1 MMKKILAG
9 LLTVCILLTLC
20 PAALAAG
27 TDETAAAVA
36 GAQQYL
42 LESVP
47 RGTSGGA
54 ADHVVF
60 TLVRSGAQLPAGYA
74 LQYLQSV
81 AAELI
86 ENGSPAGRGRSGEF
100 ARAALALRAMGKDPT
115 SFCGQDL
122 LTALSDF
129 DACTQTGLPG
139 VLTAL
144 RTLDCSDYNIPQVAD
159 VTTQATRELYLSAI
173 LNDQLPDG
181 GWALHGGKA
190 DAATTAQVLQALANY
205 RSQSQVANA
214 VTLGVECLS
223 ALQQDDGGF
232 TAWSTPSSEPTAQVL
247 LALCALDIAVDDERF
262 TKNGATALDKLLTY
276 QDEGGGFLATLHPT
290 VTATCQALQALCAVQ
305 RAQNKEPDFF
315 DLRDVAL
322 TSVPALGSGVKA
334 AQLQKS
340 GAVFS
345 DTESHEN
352 RDAVSILGSYGI
364 ISGVG
369 GGRFSPDSTMT
380 RAQFAKIVVCALGLE
395 AQYRGTF
402 ADVAESAWY
411 APYVDTAAAYGI
423 VRGVGDGKFNPDSS
437 ITRQESAVMLAR
449 AAALCGFDTAVE
461 DTSAVPDTVSDWA
474 GSGVAFCLKNEI
486 MTTAQAQQSGVAV
499 LRCEVAQM
507 LCNLLMQTAILKF

>member
-1 MMKKILAG
+1 MKKKLLAILLAAG
-9 LLTVCILLTLC
+9 ILLTLC
-20 PAALAAG
+20 PAALAAEIPA
-27 TDETAAAVA
+27 DAIA
-36 GAQQYL
+36 GAQKYL
-42 LESVP
+42 LESLP

-54 ADHVVF
+54 ADHVMF
-60 TLVRSGAQLPAGYA
+60 TLVRSGAALPEGYA
-74 LQYLQSV
+74 LQYYESV
-81 AAELI
+81 TAELA

-115 SFCGQDL
+115 NVCGQNL
-122 LTALSDF
+122 LTALADF
-129 DACTQTGLPG
+129 DACAQTGLPG

-144 RTLDCSDYNIPQVAD
+144 RTLDCANYDIPAVD
-159 VTTQATRELYLSAI
+159 GVSTPATRELYLSTI
-173 LNDQLPDG
+173 LNAQLPDG

-190 DAATTAQVLQALANY
+190 DAATTASVLQALARY
-205 RSQSQVANA
+205 RDQQQVANA
-214 VTLGVECLS
+214 VALGVERLS
-223 ALQQDDGGF
+223 ALQQDDGGY
-232 TAWSTPSSEPTAQVL
+232 TVWSTPSSEPTAQVL
-247 LALCALDIAVDDERF
+247 LALCALDITVDDERF
-262 TKNGATALDKLLTY
+262 TKNGATALDKLLSY
-276 QDEGGGFLATLHPT
+276 RDASGGFLGTLHPSL
-290 VTATCQALQALCAVQ
+290 TATYQALQALCAVQ
-305 RAQNKEPDFF
+305 RAQSAQAELY
-315 DLRDVAL
+315 DLRDVTL
-322 TSVPALGSGVKA
+322 TAQPELASGVKA
-334 AQLQKS
+334 AQLQKN

-345 DTESHEN
+345 DTEAHEN
-352 RDAVSILGSYGI
+352 RDAISILGSFGI

-369 GGRFSPDSTMT
+369 NGRFSPDSTMT

-486 MTTAQAQQSGVAV
+486 MTTAQAEQPTASV
-499 LRCEVAQM
+499 LRCEIAQM